1 MKQLYLILTMLSL
14 PSLLCASHFSPNA
27 FCKVPVADLVSFPLI
42 NNKNST
48 FTSYA
53 DIPCL
58 GFSKKSVIPRLGQL
72 LLHELVEIIE
82 EKGQEVRVKIS
93 NRYYAQHGN
102 HAVLEGFWMHKSCL
116 QELNELTQAEQAKL
130 PLPLDYRNRT
140 ISREN
145 TLVLKEPWTAIKES
159 LFSSRHTI
167 YSAGTRFV
175 KAFHARDASDNYL
188 IYLFNATKK
197 RFEIQEIPAHFCLE
211 ENDDYLPEKRR
222 TIFVHIIRHWA
233 HRHNHKA
240 FAYALGGSSLVEE
253 VHPNNFKLEKIG
265 HQQKLFFMRPH
276 DHYYYA
282 NSSTH
287 HATQTG
293 IDCSNLITRAAQI
306 AGIAYYAGN
315 TTTISHELHAVTKND
330 VLENGDIVVWKGHTI
345 IISSVKDNLIVEARG
360 YEPSDYGIVHE
371 IPLEERFKDI
381 KTMEDLKKAYLAKR
395 KVPILAKAGNVKEI
409 INGINIY
416 KLI

>member
-1 MKQLYLILTMLSL
+1 MKKLHLMIILFL
-14 PSLLCASHFSPNA
+14 PSFLWASHFNPNA

-53 DIPCL
+53 NIPCL

-102 HAVLEGFWMHKSCL
+102 HPVLEGFWMHKSCL
-116 QELNELTQAEQAKL
+116 QELDELSLHEQKKV
-130 PLPLDYRNRT
+130 PLPLDYRNRNAFQ
-140 ISREN
+140 EN
-145 TLVLKEPWTAIKES
+145 TLVLKEPWTHIKES
-159 LFSSRHTI
+159 LFSSRSTT

-175 KAFHARDASDNYL
+175 KAIHELETSDNYL

-197 RFEIQEIPAHFCLE
+197 RFEIQEIPTHFCLE

-233 HRHNHKA
+233 HRHNQKA

-253 VHPNNFKLEKIG
+253 VSPNNFKLEKIG
-265 HQQKLFFMRPH
+265 PQQKLFFVRTH

-315 TTTISHELHAVTKND
+315 TTTISHELQAFTKND
-330 VLENGDIVVWKGHTI
+330 VLENGDIVVWKG
-345 IISSVKDNLIVEARG
+345 
-360 YEPSDYGIVHE
+360 
-371 IPLEERFKDI
+371 
-381 KTMEDLKKAYLAKR
+381 
-395 KVPILAKAGNVKEI
+395 
-409 INGINIY
+409 
-416 KLI
+416 